1 MKHDLHLMYKFTD
14 RGGNL
19 VYEKYLDSDRIE
31 RKNPMGELRLTGHF
45 TTNISEV
52 TGEEDGYRDDID
64 EYDSGE
70 EVGDEFKPVSDVQ
83 GGGTG

>member
-14 RGGNL
+14 RRGNL

-31 RKNPMGELRLTGHF
+31 RKNPLGEVRLA
-45 TTNISEV
+45 
-52 TGEEDGYRDDID
+52 D
-64 EYDSGE
+64 EK
-70 EVGDEFKPVSDVQ
+70 VGDEFKPACNVQ